1 MREHEERENKQSRE
15 TCGTQSKSNIRII
28 RVPKEE
34 EQENEAKAIF
44 DEMMMEGFLTLIK
57 EPLE

>member
-1 MREHEERENKQSRE
+1 MREHEEREHKQSRE

-28 RVPKEE
+28 SVPKEE
-34 EQENEAKAIF
+34 QENGAKAIL
-44 DEMMMEGFLTLIK
+44 DEMMEGFLTLTK